1 MKNPLGCKV
10 GPTATTDEVLA
21 LCEALNPEK
30 IPALD
35 AYPQGADNVRENLPP
50 LLAAVRNSGHP
61 VVWACDP
68 MHGNTYTAEGG
79 HKTRHFDRILD
90 EMRASSPPTARREPG
105 RAASTSNSP
114 ATPSRSASVA
124 ATTSKQRS
132 TRPTKRCDPANGRQS
147 VDLAFMVAELL
158 QTD

>member
-1 MKNPLGCKV
+1 MSSSFGREEPARLQGRPDGDNGRGARPV
-10 GPTATTDEVLA
+10 RS
-21 LCEALNPEK
+21 LNPEK
-30 IPALD
+30 IPGRLTLITR
-35 AYPQGADNVRENLPP
+35 QGADNVRENLPP

-90 EMRASSPPTARREPG
+90 EIAGFFAAHRQEEPG

-124 ATTSKQRS
+124 ATTSRRLRS
-132 TRPTKRCDPANGRQS
+132 TRRTRRCAIR
-147 VDLAFMVAELL
+147 V
-158 QTD
+158 

>member
-1 MKNPLGCKV
+1 MRS
-10 GPTATTDEVLA
+10 
-21 LCEALNPEK
+21 LNPEK
-30 IPALD
+30 IPGRLTLITR
-35 AYPQGADNVRENLPP
+35 QGADNVRENLPP

-90 EMRASSPPTARREPG
+90 EIAGFFAAHRQEEPG
-105 RAASTSNSP
+105 RAASTSNSRRLRHGVRRWRRRP
-114 ATPSRSASVA
+114 PGDSA
-124 ATTSKQRS
+124 
-132 TRPTKRCDPANGRQS
+132 RPGYETMCDPRLNGRQS